1 MPAVRFQTDL
11 SYKVMKGYSC
21 CIRSKKRILT
31 SKEVKRTW
39 ETSFRSALGS
49 SLHPSSPPSTLSNT
63 FPNILLKIHH
73 CLGWERKVISYTN
86 ITGKVLTRL
95 SSIVACRHKSW
106 CDEISV
112 RVSLRV
118 AAPSPRRRKLPLSR
132 FSFVGGRVQL
142 HVSYVRVLKKR
153 TEELKNTSTEW
164 LSTCRQANN
173 CLAFRKLPTLFFHCN
188 VHLYSLNHSL
198 AHSIWWNKDTYI
210 GICMTES
217 IAKLIMIPDSWK
229 LEDSL
234 NLQISAP

>member
-95 SSIVACRHKSW
+95 TSIVACTHKSW

-118 AAPSPRRRKLPLSR
+118 AAPSPRRRKLPISVFLRREEGSATR
-132 FSFVGGRVQL
+132 KLCKGAQKT
-142 HVSYVRVLKKR
+142 YWR
-153 TEELKNTSTEW
+153 TEEHQYRVVKL
-164 LSTCRQANN
+164 LQACEQLFSFSQAANIIFPLQ
-173 CLAFRKLPTLFFHCN
+173 CSLIFIEPFFGAFYLVK
-188 VHLYSLNHSL
+188 
-198 AHSIWWNKDTYI
+198 
-210 GICMTES
+210 
-217 IAKLIMIPDSWK
+217 
-229 LEDSL
+229 
-234 NLQISAP
+234 